1 MRLAILST
9 IRWLG
14 AVIRDYQGQVL
25 GSLRIIKDSF
35 SSVLTAETLGHFET
49 VNFCKDMGFTSL
61 ILEGDA
67 LKVIQIL
74 RKEVEDWSEGGC
86 IIHDARAL
94 LGTFANWSA

>member
-1 MRLAILST
+1 
-9 IRWLG
+9 
-14 AVIRDYQGQVL
+14 
-25 GSLRIIKDSF
+25 
-35 SSVLTAETLGHFET
+35 
-49 VNFCKDMGFTSL
+49 MGFTSL